1 MLTLTTKEIAAEFL
15 APFVEEQHTVFYKAP
30 GRTIGKAWGAGRLS
44 QQAWVPG
51 EIRRKLDIWEW
62 KVLRNPTWNRSGAV
76 NTKEQAI
83 KALTKEAITALPPAW
98 GFSLDNAYFAVHAI
112 PAEIVNSSEFN
123 PFGLLSLPVRVREV
137 IWNKLGDK
145 IPAHIKPHCR

>member
-83 KALTKEAITALPPAW
+83 KEMTEGGFGFHPVWQDLVDYIRKLDVRKMRREIGLP
-98 GFSLDNAYFAVHAI
+98 
-112 PAEIVNSSEFN
+112 SE
-123 PFGLLSLPVRVREV
+123 S
-137 IWNKLGDK
+137 
-145 IPAHIKPHCR
+145 